1 MLIPRRAR
9 RGGGRGPVRVVRRDG
24 PVPPLALRR
33 LGRRRAVPDG
43 DAGPVDALPPELA
56 AAAVVAPA
64 VIGGVAVAAIVGVAV
79 RIGRIRLLLPEI
91 QIGVAAVSAR
101 LRLRPLRRL
110 LLVAAVGTAATIA
123 TIAAA
128 VHGADVPLVC
138 SSIAALLPTQPLTTA
153 MAAESC

>member
-1 MLIPRRAR
+1 MLDQSMPC
-9 RGGGRGPVRVVRRDG
+9 
-24 PVPPLALRR
+24 
-33 LGRRRAVPDG
+33 
-43 DAGPVDALPPELA
+43 PPELA
-56 AAAVVAPA
+56 AAVVVPT

-110 LLVAAVGTAATIA
+110 LLVAAVGTAATIVTTA
-123 TIAAA
+123 SAA
-128 VHGADVPLVC
+128 VHDADVPLVC

>member
-1 MLIPRRAR
+1 MR
-9 RGGGRGPVRVVRRDG
+9 
-24 PVPPLALRR
+24 PLPQSSA
-33 LGRRRAVPDG
+33 AAAHCAPDG

-56 AAAVVAPA
+56 AVVIVPA

-101 LRLRPLRRL
+101 LRLRLRPLRRL
-110 LLVAAVGTAATIA
+110 LLVAAVGTAATIVTTA
-123 TIAAA
+123 SAA
-128 VHGADVPLVC
+128 VHDADVPLVC

>member
-1 MLIPRRAR
+1 ML
-9 RGGGRGPVRVVRRDG
+9 
-24 PVPPLALRR
+24 PLALRR

-56 AAAVVAPA
+56 AVVIVPA
-64 VIGGVAVAAIVGVAV
+64 GIGGVAVAAIAVVAV

-101 LRLRPLRRL
+101 LRLRLRPLRRL

-123 TIAAA
+123 TATAAA
-128 VHGADVPLVC
+128 VHDADVPLVF
-138 SSIAALLPTQPLTTA
+138 SSITNATPADYRHGA
-153 MAAESC
+153 MAMAWRPRGEGVADEI